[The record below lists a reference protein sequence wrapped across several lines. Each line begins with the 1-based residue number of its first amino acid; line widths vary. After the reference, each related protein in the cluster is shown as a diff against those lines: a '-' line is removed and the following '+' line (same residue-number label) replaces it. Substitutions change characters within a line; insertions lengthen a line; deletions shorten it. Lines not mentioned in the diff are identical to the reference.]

1 MGHVFIRALVRL
13 HDAICAVALVAMFSM
28 GAYGVIDARL
38 VEGDAKSASWVA
50 YKPLEPDFVSFS
62 HLVGENPDV
71 VGWVSVYGC
80 GIDYPICQSEDVTYY
95 LDHDAL
101 RNESLAGSLFL
112 EPQTSSDF
120 SEAVTFVFGHHMDK
134 HLMFG
139 DVDLFRDQGFL
150 ESHRYANLFFDG
162 IDHGVELIGCLDV
175 DAYDQSIYAGGTDAT
190 SWLSVARDQAV
201 SWVDV
206 DVCEDDRLLALS
218 TCSAGTTSG
227 RHVLVGVIRDE
238 VFDDPFTEWPNT
250 GTGVGTQDLSWRTV
264 IGVALAVSLGIL
276 IFDFVYMR
284 ARSRGLRA

>member
-1 MGHVFIRALVRL
+1 MGRALIRALVRL
-13 HDAICAVALVAMFSM
+13 HDALCAVALVAMFSV
-28 GAYGVIDARL
+28 GVYGVIDAQL

-62 HLVGENPDV
+62 HLVEQNPDV
-71 VGWVSVYGC
+71 VGWVSIYGC
-80 GIDYPICQSEDVTYY
+80 GIDYPVCQSDDVTYY

-112 EPQTSSDF
+112 EPQARSDF

-139 DVDLFRDQGFL
+139 DVDLFCDQKYL
-150 ESHRYANLFFDG
+150 ESHRYGNLFFG
-162 IDHGVELIGCLDV
+162 GLDHGVELIGCLDA
-175 DAYDQSIYAGGTDAT
+175 DAYDESVYAVGSDVT
-190 SWLSVARDQAV
+190 SWLATIRDRAV

-206 DVCEDDRLLALS
+206 NVASDDRLVALS

-238 VFDDPFTEWPNT
+238 VFDDPFVEWPNT
-250 GTGVGTQDLSWRTV
+250 GTGVGAQDLSWRLV
-264 IGVALAVSLGIL
+264 LGVAVVVSLAVL

-284 ARSRGLRA
+284 AKSHGIGA